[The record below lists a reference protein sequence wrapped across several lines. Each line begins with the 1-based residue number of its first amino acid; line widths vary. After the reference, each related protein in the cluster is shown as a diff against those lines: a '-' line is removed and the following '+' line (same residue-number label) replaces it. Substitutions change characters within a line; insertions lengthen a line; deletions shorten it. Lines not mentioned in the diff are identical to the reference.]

1 MKLKFISMAVFSAL
15 TLGIATSAS
24 AAPATV
30 NGGTVH
36 FKGEVV
42 NAACAVNMNSVD
54 QTVLLGQVRTKKL
67 ANLDDVSGPVGF
79 NIQLDEC
86 DSTTSG
92 SVKILFS
99 GTPVAGKNNAL
110 AIQSSASGAATN
122 VGIQILDS
130 SGNPVTLNSDQSAVY
145 TLTDGTNNIPFQ
157 ARYIATGQSTAG
169 TANADATFK
178 VQYQ

>member
-15 TLGIATSAS
+15 TTGVATSAS

-92 SVKILFS
+92 SVKILFLAHLLLEKI
-99 GTPVAGKNNAL
+99 TPWLYKARHLELQQMLGFRYL
-110 AIQSSASGAATN
+110 TPQ
-122 VGIQILDS
+122 GIL
-130 SGNPVTLNSDQSAVY
+130 
-145 TLTDGTNNIPFQ
+145 
-157 ARYIATGQSTAG
+157 
-169 TANADATFK
+169 
-178 VQYQ
+178 

>member
-15 TLGIATSAS
+15 TLVLRQVRLPHLLLSMVALFILR
-24 AAPATV
+24 
-30 NGGTVH
+30 
-36 FKGEVV
+36 EVV

-92 SVKILFS
+92 SVKILF
-99 GTPVAGKNNAL
+99 L
-110 AIQSSASGAATN
+110 AH
-122 VGIQILDS
+122 L
-130 SGNPVTLNSDQSAVY
+130 L
-145 TLTDGTNNIPFQ
+145 LE
-157 ARYIATGQSTAG
+157 
-169 TANADATFK
+169 K
-178 VQYQ
+178 

>member
-15 TLGIATSAS
+15 TLGVATNAS
-24 AAPATV
+24 AATTV

-54 QTVLLGQVRTKKL
+54 QTVLLGQVRSATLGSDGK
-67 ANLDDVSGPVGF
+67 
-79 NIQLDEC
+79 
-86 DSTTSG
+86 TSG
-92 SVKILFS
+92 SVGF
-99 GTPVAGKNNAL
+99 T
-110 AIQSSASGAATN
+110 IQLDDCDLTTGPTQSAGAATN

-130 SGNPVTLNSDQSAVY
+130 KGQPVELNSDAASEY
-145 TLTDGTNNIPFQ
+145 TLTDGTNKIPFQ
-157 ARYIATGQSTAG
+157 ARYYATGQATAG
-169 TANADATFK
+169 IANADATFK